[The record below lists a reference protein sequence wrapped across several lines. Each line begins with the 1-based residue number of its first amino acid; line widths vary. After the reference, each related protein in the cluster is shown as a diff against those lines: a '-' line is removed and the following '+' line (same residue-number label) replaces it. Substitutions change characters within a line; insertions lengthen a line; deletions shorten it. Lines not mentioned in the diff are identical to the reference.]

1 MKILGYSERGIINSL
16 IFSIGED
23 KVLMD
28 KFIDKISLP
37 KPFELGNPKRYT
49 ILLEQS
55 FSDFGDADLVII
67 IHYKEEEVEKPED
80 KIVLFIEGKV
90 NTSLSSWNINKHY
103 DNYKNGV
110 KYDGYS
116 SNLFFQLFFKKQL
129 IDNWTKIEQHIKN
142 DKIGEIK
149 SFFRPRKIG
158 NNPIVHKAFNLIEC
172 SQAYFVGLIPT
183 RQVDFDKFEGKLDF
197 DVHFLLWE
205 TVENF
210 CKKNKS
216 EYPSLEKVIK
226 IFDYND
232 EQIYKRDKI
241 TVEIIKV

>member
-23 KVLMD
+23 KALMD
-28 KFIDKISLP
+28 KFIGKISLP

-67 IHYKEEEVEKPED
+67 IHYKDEEVEKAED

-90 NTSLSSWNINKHY
+90 NTSLSSWNINTHFNNY
-103 DNYKNGV
+103 DK
-110 KYDGYS
+110 KEEFDGYS
-116 SNLFFQLFFKKQL
+116 SNLFYQLYFKKQL
-129 IDNWTKIEQHIKN
+129 IDNWPIIEQQIK
-142 DKIGEIK
+142 KEKKEKEIEIK

-172 SQAYFVGLIPT
+172 SKAYYIGLIPAK
-183 RQVDFDKFEGKLDF
+183 QVDFDKFEGKLDF
-197 DVHFLLWE
+197 DIHFLLWE
-205 TVENF
+205 TVEKF
-210 CKKNKS
+210 CEDHKLK
-216 EYPSLEKVIK
+216 KVIE
-226 IFDYND
+226 IFEYND
-232 EQIYKRDKI
+232 EQIYKRDKKD
-241 TVEIIKV
+241 TSN